1 MKILIAIDG
10 SHHSMAAIHALSRRA
25 WPVGTEMILI
35 HVTSGVLPAG
45 EADEVEKTFE
55 EAASILMLSRP
66 DLFIKRQVVYG
77 HCREAILDTAATW
90 DADLVV
96 MGCRG
101 HSLLE
106 DLLLGSVSQYVIE
119 HARCPVMV
127 AREVD
132 PSAVGNVLVPVDD
145 SESSAAAVEWLAT
158 QAWAQNATI
167 CLLSVATNREPQIS
181 IASSVKKAS
190 EQLLQWETERGLLG
204 VAIDY
209 WSRFL
214 RERLPGATIHH
225 GVVDGDPRDMIVRAA
240 NNWPAE
246 TVVMGSS
253 GRKGFAQLL
262 LGSVS
267 QNVSANAHSSVE
279 IVRGIPSQH
288 FQQVHELVQQH
299 REESPLLNE
308 PSRQQYG
315 SVQQDSPMMFF
326 W

>member
-25 WPVGTEMILI
+25 WPDRTEMILI
-35 HVTSGVLPAG
+35 HVSAEVMDDPQA
-45 EADEVEKTFE
+45 EEVERTFE
-55 EAASILMLSRP
+55 EAASILTLSRP
-66 DLFIKRQVVYG
+66 DLLVKRQIVYG
-77 HCREAILDTAATW
+77 HCKNAIIDTAATW
-90 DADLVV
+90 DADLLVL
-96 MGCRG
+96 GCRG

-106 DLLLGSVSQYVIE
+106 DLLLGSVSQHVIE
-119 HARCPVMV
+119 HAKCPVMV

-132 PSAVGNVLVPVDD
+132 PSAVGHVLVPVDD
-145 SESSAAAVEWLAT
+145 SESSAAAVEWLAI
-158 QAWAQNATI
+158 QPWVHNATI

-181 IASSVKKAS
+181 VASSVKKAS
-190 EQLLQWETERGLLG
+190 EQLLAWETERGLLG

-209 WSRFL
+209 WSHFL
-214 RERLPGATIHH
+214 RERLPNATIHH

-253 GRKGFAQLL
+253 GRRGFAQLL

-267 QNVSANAHSSVE
+267 QNVSANARCSVE
-279 IVRGIPSQH
+279 IVRGVPSQH
-288 FQQVHELVQQH
+288 FATVHALVEKH
-299 REESPLLNE
+299 RAESPLLNE
-308 PSRQQYG
+308 PSRVQYG
-315 SVQQDSPMMFF
+315 SVQHDSPMMFF